1 MLGIQYPGAAPW
13 GTKQPTNLGFG
24 LAAVCASA
32 VAAGTMESRNG
43 SARVAPIPRSTVRRD
58 MCFFVIIMVVASPD

>member
-1 MLGIQYPGAAPW
+1 MPC

-32 VAAGTMESRNG
+32 VAAGTIASSNG
-43 SARVAPIPRSTVRRD
+43 SASAAPAPRRTVRREI
-58 MCFFVIIMVVASPD
+58 FFLVMNIVSLLRLTGQA